1 MTKIEIINKLEVCI
15 SIMKDTENTFVTR
28 QLEEIAKD
36 LVKQWNE
43 SDWYLEEIRQEL
55 NYEQRNHKEI

>member
-28 QLEEIAKD
+28 QLEEISKD